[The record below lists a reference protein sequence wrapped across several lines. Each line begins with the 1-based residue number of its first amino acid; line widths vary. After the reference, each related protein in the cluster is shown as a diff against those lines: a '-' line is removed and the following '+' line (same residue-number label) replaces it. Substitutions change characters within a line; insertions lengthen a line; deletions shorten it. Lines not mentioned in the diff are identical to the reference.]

1 MTMLLSKISAF
12 LRNML
17 ISRKNQPKILHH
29 PLMTQA
35 SIIPRPEHSISRD
48 NIDDSALKVL
58 YRLHKAGYRAMLVG
72 GGVRDLLLGHTPK
85 DFDIA
90 TDAHPEDVKKLFS
103 NSRLIGRRFRLAHVF
118 FGREIIEVATFR
130 GAPEEA
136 RGDDDREHN
145 DSGRILRDNVYG
157 QLEDDV
163 WRRDFT
169 VNALYYDIA
178 DFSIVDYTSAMDDVQ
193 NKILRLIGDPET
205 RYREDPVRM
214 IRAIRF
220 AAKLGFTIHPD
231 TEKPIYDLGYL
242 LADIPAARLFEEV
255 LKLFHSGQGNVSL
268 ELLRKYD
275 LLQYLFKQTDEM
287 LKQGNTGFEE
297 FIKLSLQ
304 STDARINQEKPVTPA
319 FLFAAM
325 LWAPVN
331 ELSEK
336 LKHNGEPGTIAM
348 QNASSTILS
357 KQVKDISI
365 PKRFTMVIRDI
376 WQLQHRFQ
384 YRHGRRAKSLL
395 MHKKFRAAYD
405 FMCLR
410 SQAGEV
416 LDDSCDWWTRIQTLG
431 EKEQEILLK
440 PAKAKPRKRKPNKK
454 SE

>member
-1 MTMLLSKISAF
+1 
-12 LRNML
+12 
-17 ISRKNQPKILHH
+17 
-29 PLMTQA
+29 MTQA

-58 YRLHKAGYRAMLVG
+58 YRLHKAGFRAMLVG

-136 RGDDDREHN
+136 HGDDDREHN
-145 DSGRILRDNVYG
+145 DSGRIIRDNVYG

-178 DFSIVDYTSAMDDVQ
+178 DFSIVDYTSAMADVK
-193 NKILRLIGDPET
+193 NKVLRLIGDPET

-231 TEKPIYDLGYL
+231 TEKPIYELGHL

-255 LKLFHSGQGNVSL
+255 LKLFHSGKGNICL
-268 ELLRKYD
+268 QLLRQYD
-275 LLQYLFKQTDEM
+275 LLKYLFKQTDDQ
-287 LKQGNTGFEE
+287 LKQGDTDFEL
-297 FIKLSLQ
+297 FIQLSLE
-304 STDARINQEKPVTPA
+304 STDKRINQEKPVTPA

-325 LWAPVN
+325 LWEPVN
-331 ELSEK
+331 SLSEK
-336 LKHNGEPGTIAM
+336 LKKDGEPGTIAM
-348 QNASSTILS
+348 QNASSAILS
-357 KQVKDISI
+357 KQIKAISI

-395 MHKKFRAAYD
+395 QHKKFRAAYD
-405 FMCLR
+405 FMCIR

-416 LDDSCDWWTRIQTLG
+416 NDDSCDWWTRIQTLG

-440 PAKAKPRKRKPNKK
+440 PAKAKPRTRKQTKK
-454 SE
+454 SG

>member
-1 MTMLLSKISAF
+1 
-12 LRNML
+12 
-17 ISRKNQPKILHH
+17 
-29 PLMTQA
+29 MTQ
-35 SIIPRPEHSISRD
+35 STIIPRPEHSISRD

-130 GAPEEA
+130 GAVPEQVHDEQTHDA
-136 RGDDDREHN
+136 REHN

-178 DFSIVDYTSAMDDVQ
+178 DFSIVDYTSAMDDIK
-193 NKILRLIGDPET
+193 NKVLRLIGDPET

-214 IRAIRF
+214 LRAIRF

-231 TEKPIYDLGYL
+231 TEKPIYKLGHL
-242 LADIPAARLFEEV
+242 LDDIPAARLFEEV
-255 LKLFHSGQGNVSL
+255 LKLFHSGQGNVCL

-275 LLQYLFKQTDEM
+275 LLQYLFKQTDER
-287 LKQGNTGFEE
+287 LKQGDTGFDM
-297 FIKLSLQ
+297 FIKLALE
-304 STDARINQEKPVTPA
+304 STDKRINEEKPVTPA

-331 ELSEK
+331 TLSEH
-336 LKHNGEPGTIAM
+336 LKQQGEPGSIAM
-348 QNASSTILS
+348 QNASSTVLS
-357 KQVKDISI
+357 RQIKDISI
-365 PKRFTMVIRDI
+365 PKRFTMVVRDI
-376 WQLQHRFQ
+376 WLLQHRFQ
-384 YRHGRRAKSLL
+384 FRHGRRAKSLL
-395 MHKKFRAAYD
+395 NHKKFRAAYD
-405 FMCLR
+405 FMCIR
-410 SQAGEV
+410 SHAGEV
-416 LDDSCDWWTRIQTLG
+416 KDDSCEWWTRIQTLG

-440 PAKAKPRKRKPNKK
+440 PARAKPRPRKTKK
-454 SE
+454 G

>member
-1 MTMLLSKISAF
+1 
-12 LRNML
+12 
-17 ISRKNQPKILHH
+17 
-29 PLMTQA
+29 MTQA

-136 RGDDDREHN
+136 HEDDDREHN

-157 QLEDDV
+157 QLADDV

-178 DFSIVDYTSAMDDVQ
+178 DFSIVDYTSAMDDIN
-193 NKILRLIGDPET
+193 NKVLRLIGDPET

-220 AAKLGFTIHPD
+220 AAKLDFTIHPD
-231 TEKPIYDLGYL
+231 TEKPIYELGYL
-242 LADIPAARLFEEV
+242 LGDIPAARLFEEV
-255 LKLFHSGQGNVSL
+255 LKLFHSGKGRVSL

-287 LKQGNTGFEE
+287 LKQGNTDFER
-297 FIKLSLQ
+297 FIQLSLD
-304 STDARINQEKPVTPA
+304 STDTRINQEKPVTPA

-325 LWAPVN
+325 LWAPVDK
-331 ELSEK
+331 LSEK
-336 LKHNGEPGTIAM
+336 LKQDGEPGTIAM
-348 QNASSTILS
+348 QNASSTIIS
-357 KQVKDISI
+357 KQIKDISI

-384 YRHGRRAKSLL
+384 FRHGRRAKSLL

-405 FMCLR
+405 FMCIR

-416 LDDSCDWWTRIQTLG
+416 LDDSCEWWTRIQTLG

-440 PAKAKPRKRKPNKK
+440 PAKAKPRKRKPKK
-454 SE
+454 IE